1 MPTPS
6 KFTEEV
12 RRAVI
17 DALAVGA
24 SRRTAATIAGVSPSQ
39 ISRWLARGERAREGT
54 RWHEFYLRATQAEA
68 APRMRAL
75 GVIYRELPNRPDLAW
90 KFVERS
96 EPGYAPSARQ
106 APSPPAGPVVIQ
118 LALHDGTPLGPP
130 QGLPDRKDDEG
141 GG

>member
-39 ISRWLARGERAREGT
+39 VTRWLARGEHAREGT
-54 RWHEFYLRATQAEA
+54 RWHEFYLQATEA
-68 APRMRAL
+68 RPHL
-75 GVIYRELPNRPDLAW
+75 GCA
-90 KFVERS
+90 RS
-96 EPGYAPSARQ
+96 G
-106 APSPPAGPVVIQ
+106 
-118 LALHDGTPLGPP
+118 
-130 QGLPDRKDDEG
+130 
-141 GG
+141 